1 MGKLLVVPA
10 MSTRIARLFAAS
22 AIASVAASGA
32 GCQEQQLKGAKAEV
46 QADQLKVTLP
56 AVPSFEVP
64 NANSD
69 GSHTIKEMR
78 VAGQKYLNSEV
89 TIHGF
94 VVWAYDCATAI
105 RKPGESDDAVK
116 KRIEEDPMQ
125 CRRPAFYL
133 GDDKGTPA
141 ERATWVVEVP
151 RPPTA
156 AEKKNLPKDQIKNWP
171 PVPVYAVGD
180 EVVVT
185 GTWATSSPHG
195 EGNTDGLL
203 VYKSMKNVTQNVD
216 TPAATPMGTDGLP
229 PATRQA
235 PPH

>member
-1 MGKLLVVPA
+1 MRMPLVVSA
-10 MSTRIARLFAAS
+10 WSLSAS
-22 AIASVAASGA
+22 ALLLGSA
-32 GCQEQQLKGAKAEV
+32 GCQQPQLKGAKAEV

-56 AVPSFEVP
+56 AVPGFEVP
-64 NANSD
+64 RPNAD

-78 VAGQKYLNSEV
+78 VAGQRYVGNEIVL
-89 TIHGF
+89 HGV

-105 RKPGESDDAVK
+105 RKPGEDDETVA
-116 KRIEEDPMQ
+116 KRIEVDPMQ

-156 AEKKNLPKDQIKNWP
+156 AEKKNLPKDVIKSWP
-171 PVPVYAVGD
+171 PVPVYALGD
-180 EVVVT
+180 EVLVT
-185 GTWATSSPHG
+185 GKWALSSPKG
-195 EGNTDGLL
+195 ESNTDGLL
-203 VYKSMKNVTQNVD
+203 IYTSMKNITQNVD
-216 TPAATPMGTDGLP
+216 TPAAVDPNALP

>member
-1 MGKLLVVPA
+1 MRMPLVV
-10 MSTRIARLFAAS
+10 S
-22 AIASVAASGA
+22 AWSRSASVTLLGALAVTGSA
-32 GCQEQQLKGAKAEV
+32 GCQEPQLKGAKAEV

-56 AVPSFEVP
+56 AVPGFEVP
-64 NANSD
+64 KANAD

-78 VAGQKYLNSEV
+78 VAGSKYLESEV
-89 TIHGF
+89 VLHGV

-105 RKPGESDDAVK
+105 RKPGEDDATVA

-156 AEKKNLPKDQIKNWP
+156 IEKKNLPKDVIKAWP
-171 PVPVYAVGD
+171 PVPVYALGD

-185 GTWATSSPHG
+185 GRWTTTSPHG
-195 EGNTDGLL
+195 EGNTAGLL
-203 VYKSMKNVTQNVD
+203 VYTSMRNVTQNVD
-216 TPAATPMGTDGLP
+216 TAAAPLDPL
-229 PATRQA
+229 A
-235 PPH
+235 PPPGTKRPPPH

>member
-1 MGKLLVVPA
+1 MTRAMPKLLVV
-10 MSTRIARLFAAS
+10 
-22 AIASVAASGA
+22 SGLCVPVLLALA
-32 GCQEQQLKGAKAEV
+32 GCQEPQLKGAKAEV
-46 QADQLKVTLP
+46 QTDQLKVTLP

-64 NANSD
+64 RTNPD
-69 GSHTIKEMR
+69 GSHTVKEMR
-78 VAGQKYLNSEV
+78 VAGSKYLNSDNI
-89 TIHGF
+89 TLRGF

-105 RKPGESDDAVK
+105 RRSGESDEAVA

-133 GDDKGTPA
+133 GDDRSTPA
-141 ERATWVVEVP
+141 ERAVWVVEVA

-156 AEKKNLPKDQIKNWP
+156 AEKKNLPKDVIKAWP

-185 GTWATSSPHG
+185 GKWATTSPHG
-195 EGNTDGLL
+195 EGNTEGLL
-203 VYKSMKNVTQNVD
+203 IYSSMNNITQNVN
-216 TPAATPMGTDGLP
+216 TPAAAADGLP

-235 PPH
+235 PAH